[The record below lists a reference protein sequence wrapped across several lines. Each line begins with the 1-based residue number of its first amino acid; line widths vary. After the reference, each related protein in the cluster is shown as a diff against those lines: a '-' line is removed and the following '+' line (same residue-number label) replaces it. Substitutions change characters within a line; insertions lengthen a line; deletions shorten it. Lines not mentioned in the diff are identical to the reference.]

1 MNYVSALAQRR
12 NAARTARAPTQG
24 ALTLRSNRTP
34 PPSIHRRE
42 KRSLAIFQTVSHDR
56 MLGSSEKIYR
66 EIEIVGLNASRIHR
80 EFIAVCST
88 V

>member
-1 MNYVSALAQRR
+1 VEPDPVNSLFFDRCYVSALAQRR

-42 KRSLAIFQTVSHDR
+42 SSLAIFQTVSHDR

-66 EIEIVGLNASRIHR
+66 EIEFTGK
-80 EFIAVCST
+80 
-88 V
+88 